1 MRAGGHQAHAYRGRP
16 ADRLLRDAR
25 HVVHVQVRSS
35 CGHVMWPCHVVMSCG
50 HVQEAGE
57 GQGEEEEPHLQEQGL
72 QGGVQEVSEVQ
83 IHWISVV
90 CGVSVC
96 CVQQAE
102 DQDHVRALRGQH
114 QLETVEDEPGHL
126 HHQPQPQVL
135 EGRNICTA
143 ITRLPRPGPG
153 TSPTATRARRWAW
166 RGGGG
171 T

>member
-1 MRAGGHQAHAYRGRP
+1 MWP
-16 ADRLLRDAR
+16 C
-25 HVVHVQVRSS
+25 HVAMS
-35 CGHVMWPCHVVMSCG
+35 CGHVMWFVSCG

-72 QGGVQEVSEVQ
+72 QGGVQEVSKVQ
-83 IHWISVV
+83 IQWISVV